1 MKGKRPAGNMDSK
14 SSVAVI
20 RGKMRG
26 FCISGLLVSAVLV
39 GPVSIVG
46 QQVPARDGSSRQSDS
61 KLGTESGATDQKGH
75 PHDNTYVIG
84 NDDVLAVNVWNE
96 KDLTRSITVRSDG
109 KISLPLVG
117 ELPAAGQTPLEL
129 EIAIGNRLKN
139 YITDPQVTVMVE
151 QVNSRKFNI
160 LGEVNRPGAYPLA
173 VPTTIVDAI
182 ATAGGFRDFAK
193 KKGVYILRQGPS
205 GSVQRIHFNY
215 AEFLKGKNSAQN
227 IYLEPHDTVIVP

>member
-1 MKGKRPAGNMDSK
+1 
-14 SSVAVI
+14 
-20 RGKMRG
+20 MRG
-26 FCISGLLVSAVLV
+26 LWMSGLLASAILA
-39 GPVSIVG
+39 G
-46 QQVPARDGSSRQSDS
+46 QAGAAEPQAAPQAGESLQEGSAHSA
-61 KLGTESGATDQKGH
+61 KSGQAVQAGH
-75 PHDNTYVIG
+75 PHDDSYVIG

-96 KDLTRSITVRSDG
+96 HDLTRSVTVRSDG

-160 LGEVNRPGAYPLA
+160 LGEVSKPGAYPLA
-173 VPTTIVDAI
+173 VPTTVMDAI

-193 KKGVYILRQGPS
+193 KKGVYILRQGPN